1 MKKIFTIASFAILTI
16 ACKPTE
22 NKKSQQELRGNWELV
37 SVQHSK
43 DYKVTSFNISDA
55 KCLEGSQWKF
65 VANNNIGKVTLA
77 EKNNCPEFSSN
88 IIWNINTN
96 NEFNL
101 KFIGDEKAK
110 NVKYGYKL
118 HLVNLTSE
126 SFQLLDNSASTEVIY
141 TFKKTSK

>member
-55 KCLEGSQWKF
+55 KCLEGSQWTF
-65 VANNNIGKVTLA
+65 VADNNTGKVTLA
-77 EKNNCPEFSSN
+77 EKLSCPAFSSN
-88 IIWNINTN
+88 ITWNINTE

-118 HLVNLTSE
+118 HLINQTSE
-126 SFQLLDNSASTEVIY
+126 TFQLLDNSASTEVIY
-141 TFKKTSK
+141 TFKKINK